1 MKKRKKEEQIL
12 VIQKYKGSM
21 KGIITM
27 GIALAISICCYVLM
41 LYLAQLDDI
50 ADSDKVIILM
60 LRDVLLAIVSI
71 IATSLLTSVFI
82 EKNKKNVDYTELIA
96 NDIFASKEFYAN
108 LSAENKTK
116 MLKYLSQEYQEK
128 DPVRNDIQELCR
140 KRLFET
146 EVPYYYESFDESTS
160 YRDYGSYTEKKSVRI
175 LKLRSYS
182 EPVKLKSIR
191 LLSYK
196 LSETNGVKTF
206 ELLEGSFGSDNS
218 ILEIG
223 KDITVENKETR
234 SPLLRKNGY
243 VHNYIVTFC
252 KELTLL
258 PNEDTII
265 SFTYVSR
272 VSDGDMS
279 SGVGV
284 SVPCRNFSINFHAPE
299 GYVVHAHSNGFL
311 DSGENAS
318 NPDFPNE
325 ISVKFHEW
333 VLPGEGVVFCVTQ
346 PEQQTER
353 TEAAVTQERL

>member
-1 MKKRKKEEQIL
+1 MKKKKKEEQIL
-12 VIQKYKGSM
+12 VIQKYRGSM
-21 KGIITM
+21 KGIISM
-27 GIALAISICCYVLM
+27 GIALGISICCYILM
-41 LYLAQLDDI
+41 LYLAQLDSI
-50 ADSDKVIILM
+50 SDSTKVTILM
-60 LRDVLLAIVSI
+60 IRDVLLAIVSI
-71 IATSLLTSVFI
+71 IGTSLLTSVFI
-82 EKNKKNVDYTELIA
+82 EKNKKNIDYTELIA

-108 LSAENKTK
+108 LSTENKTK
-116 MLKYLSQEYQEK
+116 MLTYLSQEYQEK

-140 KRLFET
+140 KRLFDMKAS
-146 EVPYYYESFDESTS
+146 YYYELFDESTS
-160 YRDYGSYTEKKSVRI
+160 FHDYGSYTEKKSVRI
-175 LKLRSYS
+175 LKLRSYG
-182 EPVKLKSIR
+182 EPVKLDSIR

-196 LSETNGVKTF
+196 LSPTYGVETF
-206 ELLEGSFGSDNS
+206 ELIEGSFGSDNI

-223 KDITVENKETR
+223 KDIILEKKETR

-243 VHNYIVTFC
+243 LQNYEVTLC
-252 KELTLL
+252 KELMIL

-272 VSDGDMS
+272 VSDEDMS

-299 GYVVHAHSNGFL
+299 GYVVYAHTNGFL

-333 VLPGEGVVFCVTQ
+333 LLPGEGVVFCVAKS
-346 PEQQTER
+346 EQQTEK
-353 TEAAVTQERL
+353 TEVAATKE

>member
-1 MKKRKKEEQIL
+1 MKKKKKEEQIL
-12 VIQKYKGSM
+12 VIQKYKGST

-27 GIALAISICCYVLM
+27 VIALIITICCYVLM
-41 LYLAQLDDI
+41 LYLAQLDSI
-50 ADSDKVIILM
+50 GDSEKVTILM
-60 LRDVLLAIVSI
+60 IRDVLLAIVSI
-71 IATSLLTSVFI
+71 IGTSLLTSIFI

-108 LSAENKTK
+108 LSTENKTK
-116 MLKYLSQEYQEK
+116 MLKYLSQENQK
-128 DPVRNDIQELCR
+128 RDPVRNDIQELCR
-140 KRLFET
+140 KRLFEID
-146 EVPYYYESFDESTS
+146 VPYYYELFDESTS
-160 YRDYGSYTEKKSVRI
+160 FRDYGSYTEKKSVRI
-175 LKLRSYS
+175 LKLRSYN
-182 EPVKLKSIR
+182 EPIKLDTIR

-196 LSETNGVKTF
+196 LSETDGVETF
-206 ELLEGSFGSDNS
+206 EVLEGGFGSDNS

-223 KDITVENKETR
+223 KDITIVTKETR

-243 VHNYIVTFC
+243 LKNYIVNFC
-252 KELTLL
+252 KEITLL

-299 GYVVHAHSNGFL
+299 RYIVHAHSNGFL

-346 PEQQTER
+346 PDQQIVG
-353 TEAAVTQERL
+353 TEAAATKD